1 MCLAILWGW
10 YLKGWDMLLSF
21 KLTAFTASILFRG
34 NQQGEGGKFSPSP
47 TQKRD
52 NPSEKSIRKM
62 NRKRAPST
70 ESFGATLF
78 IKCKSEDL
86 EYYSD
91 VFF

>member
-34 NQQGEGGKFSPSP
+34 NQQGERGKFSPSP

-52 NPSEKSIRKM
+52 NPSK
-62 NRKRAPST
+62 NQ
-70 ESFGATLF
+70 
-78 IKCKSEDL
+78 
-86 EYYSD
+86 
-91 VFF
+91 